1 MPYCT
6 ECGNKIPD
14 GERFCRRCGTKL
26 RTGVASPAPGQE
38 PELEPATLPGQEPE
52 PEPATLPGQE
62 PEPEPAPEP
71 EPTQEH
77 DFPEYAS
84 ERAVM
89 PDESSSWDTP
99 SDTKRGGRRTSNII
113 LLVVALLCTVIIIAL
128 GCSAI
133 GAHHGSGSGGGTAP
147 QTNTQPTTS
156 QTPAQPTAQSTEQP
170 TTQQTPQPTT
180 SQAPT
185 QQTPQPAAQPKAQ
198 PAAQPTAQPDTAAK
212 ERAIAESREAGY
224 AVVEGTIHVM
234 TIPDYL
240 AYTGQSAEPAAV
252 AENQSRRIAFMDL
265 DDGVK
270 QDFDYDKPALGSEID
285 FAGPIDPWL
294 SYDGK
299 HVVIRA
305 VTIKVSGSKIPGK
318 DLVGA
323 EVAYA
328 G

>member
-26 RTGVASPAPGQE
+26 RTGVASPAP
-38 PELEPATLPGQEPE
+38 
-52 PEPATLPGQE
+52 E

-99 SDTKRGGRRTSNII
+99 SDTKRGGRKTSNII
-113 LLVVALLCTVIIIAL
+113 LLVVALLCTVVVIAL

-133 GAHHGSGSGGGTAP
+133 GVHNGSGNVTAP

-156 QTPAQPTAQSTEQP
+156 QAPAQPTAQPTEQSTSQQTPQPTASQTPAQPTPQP

-180 SQAPT
+180 QPT
-185 QQTPQPAAQPKAQ
+185 AQTPAQPTAQ
-198 PAAQPTAQPDTAAK
+198 PTTQTTAQPDTAAK
-212 ERAIAESREAGY
+212 EKAIAESREAGY
-224 AVVEGTIHVM
+224 PVVEGTIRVM

-240 AYTGQSAEPAAV
+240 AFIGRSVDPAV
-252 AENQSRRIAFMDL
+252 ASETQSRRIALIDL

-270 QDFDYDKPALGSEID
+270 QDCDYDKPVLGSEVNLG
-285 FAGPIDPWL
+285 GPIDPWL

-305 VTIKVSGSKIPGK
+305 VTIKESGSKIPGK
-318 DLVGA
+318 DLVNP
-323 EVAYA
+323 EVIYE